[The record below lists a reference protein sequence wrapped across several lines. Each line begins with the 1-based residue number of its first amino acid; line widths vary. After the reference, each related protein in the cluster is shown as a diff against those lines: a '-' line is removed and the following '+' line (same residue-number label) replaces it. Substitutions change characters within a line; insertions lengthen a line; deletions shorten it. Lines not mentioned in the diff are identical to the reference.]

1 MLKSLLNNIL
11 GMILMKEFIYPEMM
25 IHVPLCTNKNPKD
38 ILIISNDAAKL
49 IQEVQKHY
57 DVSADVISC
66 NVDALRDAVDA
77 KYDVVVCELDADAVV
92 IAHVSRVLKE
102 DGLVVCNHPSLDDR
116 EANRVI
122 MKELAKYFKII
133 MPYNLG
139 EGRTALL
146 ASKEYHPTADIILQR
161 ADMLDNLSY
170 YNSDIHPAAF
180 AMGNYIRKEYLG
192 IIKN

>member
-1 MLKSLLNNIL
+1 
-11 GMILMKEFIYPEMM
+11 MILMKEFIYPEMM
-25 IHVPLCTNKNPKD
+25 IHVPLCTNKNPQD

-66 NVDALRDAVDA
+66 NLEALRDAGDA
-77 KYDVVVCELDADAVV
+77 KYDVVICELDADATVV
-92 IAHVSRVLKE
+92 AHISRVLKE
-102 DGLVVCNHPSLDDR
+102 DGLVSLQHPNL
-116 EANRVI
+116 ENTELNKVL
-122 MKELAKYFKII
+122 MKELAKSFKII

-139 EGRTALL
+139 NCETALL
-146 ASKEYHPTADIILQR
+146 ASKEYHPTADIILHR
-161 ADMLDNLSY
+161 ADMLDNLNF

-192 IIKN
+192 SIKN